1 MFAIWCFSPFLE
13 SSMRRLPFSHILIAL
28 VMAAGLVY
36 PTRAEVSLD
45 IKTAPYGLYKV
56 DPDHTSVTFKI
67 NHLGF
72 SHFTGRFDRVEGL
85 MNFNSNDPER
95 SNLDI
100 IVYPNSI
107 NLNNPKLE
115 EDLRGDKWFSVIQ
128 YPRATFHST
137 RISRTGPTTGKVEG
151 DFTLLGIKRPL
162 TLDVTFIGT
171 GSNPFD
177 KKQVLGFSAVTT
189 FDRSDYGMSNL
200 LPMLGNEVVLEIE
213 VEFDRAD

>member
-1 MFAIWCFSPFLE
+1 
-13 SSMRRLPFSHILIAL
+13 MRRFSISHLAIAL
-28 VMAAGLVY
+28 VIAVGLVY
-36 PTRAEVSLD
+36 PSRAETSLD
-45 IKTAPYGLYKV
+45 IKTAPYGLYKI

-72 SHFTGRFDRVEGL
+72 SHYTGRFDRVEGL
-85 MNFNSNDPER
+85 MNFNSNAPEQ
-95 SNLDI
+95 SNLDV

-107 NLNNPKLE
+107 NTNNPKLE
-115 EDLRGDKWFSVIQ
+115 EDLRGDKWFNVIQ

-137 RISRTGPTTGKVEG
+137 RIDRTGPMTGKVKG

-162 TLDVTFIGT
+162 TLDVTFVGT
-171 GSNPFD
+171 GTSVFD
-177 KKQVLGFSAVTT
+177 KKQVLGFSAVGT

-213 VEFDRAD
+213 AEFDRAD